1 MPDNK
6 QWYYQEENGR
16 LPIIKGPLSLAEIG
30 TLIQREAIQNSTQ
43 VRFVTDARWHT
54 ASDFLLLKPF
64 LRRAASDAPSPWR
77 KRALAGLVAAI
88 LILTTIY
95 LLPKRDAGTR
105 NPPKPSVGSQMLTPA
120 GESSLSRPGIIESTN
135 RARAENGGL
144 PPLSRNSLL
153 DTIASERA
161 DDMLRKQYFA
171 HFSPSGEGAP
181 DVAQRTGYHYQHL
194 GENIAM
200 GHFQN
205 DEKAV
210 MAWMQSPGH
219 RKNILSD
226 ECSEIGVAVKKGWL
240 KGEEVWVAVQIFG
253 EQSPLVTAEPP
264 KQRSVTYASAN
275 SGSSPGK
282 ECQPPDSSLLDAI
295 TKAKIELSDLN
306 EQAISLHKEIV
317 AEQSNRS
324 SGNDASQ
331 LDQKVATYNELING
345 IAMRRQAAQR
355 LTSDYNQ
362 SVERYNNCMR
372 N

>member
-6 QWYYQEENGR
+6 HWYYQEENGR
-16 LPIIKGPLSLAEIG
+16 LPIIKGPLSQEEMG
-30 TLIQREAIQNSTQ
+30 TLIQRGTIQNSTQ
-43 VRFVTDARWHT
+43 VRFVTDARWHA

-64 LRRAASDAPSPWR
+64 LRRTASDAPSPWR
-77 KRALAGLVAAI
+77 KPALAALVAAI
-88 LILTTIY
+88 LVFTTVY
-95 LLPKRDAGTR
+95 FLPKRDAGTR
-105 NPPKPSVGSQMLTPA
+105 HPVKTSPVPQMLTLAA
-120 GESSLSRPGIIESTN
+120 GPSLSRPGIIECTN

-153 DTIASERA
+153 DAIASERA

-181 DVAQRTGYHYQHL
+181 DVAQKTGYHYQHL
-194 GENIAM
+194 AENIAM

-210 MAWMQSPGH
+210 IAWMQSPGH

-226 ECSEIGVAVKKGWL
+226 ECSEIGVAVKKGRL
-240 KGEEVWVAVQIFG
+240 KGEEVWVAIQIFG
-253 EQSPLVTAEPP
+253 EQSPPVTPESP

-275 SGSSPGK
+275 SGSRPGR
-282 ECQPPDSSLLDAI
+282 ECQAPESSLLDAI
-295 TKAKIELSDLN
+295 TKAKTELSDLN
-306 EQAISLHKEIV
+306 EQAVSLHKEIV
-317 AEQSNRS
+317 AEKSNTS
-324 SGNDASQ
+324 SGTDASQ
-331 LDQKVATYNELING
+331 LNQKVVTYNELIND
-345 IAMRRQAAQR
+345 ITMRKQAAQR

-362 SVERYNNCMR
+362 SVEQFNSCIR

>member
-6 QWYYQEENGR
+6 HWYYQEENGR
-16 LPIIKGPLSLAEIG
+16 LPIDKGPLSLEEMG
-30 TLIQREAIQNSTQ
+30 TLIQRGIIRNSTQ
-43 VRFVTDARWHT
+43 VRFVTDARWHA

-64 LRRAASDAPSPWR
+64 LRRTISDTPSPWR
-77 KRALAGLVAAI
+77 KPALAGLVAAI
-88 LILTTIY
+88 LVLTTVY
-95 LLPKRDAGTR
+95 LLPKRDTVTR
-105 NPPKPSVGSQMLTPA
+105 HPVKPSPVPQVLTPSL
-120 GESSLSRPGIIESTN
+120 GPSLSRPGIIESTN

-144 PPLSRNSLL
+144 SPLSRNSLL
-153 DTIASERA
+153 DAIASERA

-181 DVAQRTGYHYQHL
+181 DVAQRTGYPYQHL

-205 DEKAV
+205 DEKMV

-226 ECSEIGVAVKKGWL
+226 ECSEIGVAVKKGWM

-253 EQSPLVTAEPP
+253 KQSPPVAAESA

-275 SGSSPGK
+275 SGSRPGK
-282 ECQPPDSSLLDAI
+282 ECQAPESSLLDAI
-295 TKAKIELSDLN
+295 TKAKTELTDLA
-306 EQAISLHKEIV
+306 EQAISLNKEIV
-317 AEQSNRS
+317 AEK
-324 SGNDASQ
+324 SGRPSGTDASR
-331 LDQKVATYNELING
+331 LNQKVVTYNELVNDIT
-345 IAMRRQAAQR
+345 MRKQAAQR
-355 LTSDYNQ
+355 LISDYNQ
-362 SVERYNNCMR
+362 SVERFNSCIR